1 MNIGQGIKI
10 RFRKIIVPALISGLI
25 VISYS
30 IASYYYNA
38 HIASSLGVRF
48 YYNYIEST
56 VAIRSMIEVAV
67 FLFAGAVAYF
77 LCYKR
82 EGTVIERFASGISIP
97 LFLGLISVFILALY
111 PSLLYGTIFAENPGH
126 HSRLVGQSIV
136 NWIIGMLEIFCGGA
150 LIHFIISV
158 QAIIRKE
165 ELIR

>member
-1 MNIGQGIKI
+1 M
-10 RFRKIIVPALISGLI
+10 
-25 VISYS
+25 
-30 IASYYYNA
+30 
-38 HIASSLGVRF
+38 ASSLGVRF
-48 YYNYIEST
+48 YSNYIKST
-56 VAIRSMIEVAV
+56 IAIRSMAEVAV
-67 FLFAGAVAYF
+67 LLFAGAVAYF

-111 PSLLYGTIFAENPGH
+111 PSLLYGNIFAENQGY

-158 QAIIRKE
+158 KAIIRKE
-165 ELIR
+165 ELIK